1 MSPADEAKL
10 AALKG
15 LEGDL
20 HDITIMTDIVAD
32 LLEDAFKNPESH
44 REVTG
49 GGPGTWFI
57 PARQLER
64 IQFSAFH
71 AHEMVRA
78 MEGRF
83 LAILEGARESG
94 EEVHS

>member
-10 AALKG
+10 AALKS
-15 LEGDL
+15 LDGDL
-20 HDITIMTDIVAD
+20 HDITMMTDIVAD
-32 LLEDAFKNPESH
+32 LLEDAFKDPKSH
-44 REVTG
+44 QEVTG
-49 GGPGTWFI
+49 GRQGTWFI

-64 IQFSAFH
+64 ILFSAFH
-71 AHEMVRA
+71 AHEMVKA
-78 MEGRF
+78 MECRF